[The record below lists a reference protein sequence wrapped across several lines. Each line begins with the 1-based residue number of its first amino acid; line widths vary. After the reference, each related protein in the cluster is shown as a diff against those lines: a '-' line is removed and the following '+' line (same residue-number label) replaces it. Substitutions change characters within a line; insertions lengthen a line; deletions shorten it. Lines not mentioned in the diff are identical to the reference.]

1 MHARRRSF
9 RKDRRTHQEMKPE
22 FHPAA
27 EEELTSA
34 ALSYEDKV
42 LGLGADLAVEV
53 RRLVNLLCDTPRIGE
68 RLDERHRRFPLQR
81 FPFAVIFR
89 VDGDLLRI
97 VAVAHRRR
105 RPGYW
110 RERK

>member
-1 MHARRRSF
+1 MR
-9 RKDRRTHQEMKPE
+9 PE

-34 ALSYEDKV
+34 VLSYEDIV

-53 RRLVNLLCDTPRIGE
+53 QRLTDLLCDSPRIGE
-68 RLDERHRRFPLQR
+68 RLDDRHRRFPLQR

-89 VDGDLLRI
+89 VDGDTLRD

-105 RPGYW
+105 HPGYW

>member
-1 MHARRRSF
+1 MW
-9 RKDRRTHQEMKPE
+9 PE

-34 ALSYEDKV
+34 ILSYEERV

-53 RRLVNLLCDTPRIGE
+53 RRLTALLCESPRIGE
-68 RLDERHRRFPLQR
+68 RLDDRHRRFPLQR
-81 FPFAVIFR
+81 FPFAVVFR
-89 VDGDLLRI
+89 MDGDRLRI
-97 VAVAHRRR
+97 VALAHRRR

-110 RERK
+110 ADRK